1 MPIDF
6 PDAPSTGDTHTV
18 GDKTWTWDGTAWN
31 VVTSSGSDHGNLGG
45 LGDDDHTQY
54 ALADGTRGTF
64 ETSGAV
70 STHEAAA
77 DPHNQYL
84 LADGTRTATELT
96 VTGDLT
102 IDTSTLHVDS
112 TNNRVG
118 IGTTTP
124 DAPLHLNGAGDGVDQ
139 IKISSTGGTLSEYG
153 FLAADASTDVMRYGY
168 WTGSG
173 FGNHHF
179 EGNVGINDNTPSYT
193 LDVNGTLRA
202 TGEIRAD
209 GNISLRYGNGV
220 HDSIYRV
227 GGIFFTWDSDSY
239 GTNAEHC
246 IRSTNGDSWGDH
258 ITINSFGNIRMN
270 IDSNGNGSNTF
281 TIGRQTTGTANT
293 LFTLNESGNL
303 TVTGE
308 IGSSNLTTSAK
319 YLGTG
324 VSYDT
329 NRNKKVSHGLAV
341 YRSYSGGSNAPT
353 TYDIALQVVTTD
365 SGMEFAANWLNS
377 TAGPLYFRTLR
388 DCCQNWTA
396 WSTIS
401 LTAPSDIR
409 TKTNVTEISNPRSIV
424 EQLNAIEYD
433 RVNSDGTL
441 GDVDPDELL
450 DNMARLPRP
459 REHGFVA
466 QDLIQVLPFMVDYNP
481 SFDEVNEHG
490 WASAYTV
497 QYERLVPVLTE
508 TIKELY
514 AKTDAQEAIISDLT
528 ARIEALEA
536 N

>member
-1 MPIDF
+1 
-6 PDAPSTGDTHTV
+6 
-18 GDKTWTWDGTAWN
+18 
-31 VVTSSGSDHGNLGG
+31 
-45 LGDDDHTQY
+45 LGDATLSVTVADDSHIH
-54 ALADGTRGTF
+54 DTRYYT
-64 ETSGAV
+64 ETEANTLLSGK
-70 STHEAAA
+70 SDSSHS
-77 DPHNQYL
+77 HSSFS
-84 LADGTRTATELT
+84 
-96 VTGDLT
+96 GDVAF
-102 IDTSTLHVDS
+102 DTSTLYVDS

-118 IGTTTP
+118 IGTASP
-124 DAPLHLNGAGDGVDQ
+124 SSILDL
-139 IKISSTGGTLSEYG
+139 SSTSTTLSISDSDGTVGGSMNAMIQYKDSSGAVQGQIGYG
-153 FLAADASTDVMRYGY
+153 TGVGYMVVDNNDGPMRVGTASADSLYLRTNAANRISIN
-168 WTGSG
+168 SS
-173 FGNHHF
+173 
-179 EGNVGINDNTPSYT
+179 GNVGIGDDTPSYK

-239 GTNAEHC
+239 GTNTHHS

-270 IDSNGNGSNTF
+270 IDSNGNGTNTF
-281 TIGRQTTGTANT
+281 TVGRHTTGTANT

-329 NRNKKVSHGLAV
+329 NRNKKVPHGLAV

-396 WSTIS
+396 WSTIN